1 MNGLSERR
9 KIVVVGGV
17 AGGMSFAARARRLSE
32 QAEIVVV
39 ERGEYPSFANCGLP
53 YHVGGEIADRAKLIV
68 RKADDL
74 RRDFRLDVRTKT
86 EVVAIDRPRRVVRLR
101 ALDDNAEREESYDV
115 LLLATGA
122 APLRPPIPGIEQP
135 GHFTLRSIPDMDR
148 ILAWLNSGESR
159 RAVVVGGGYI
169 GLEMAE
175 QLHHRGLEVTLV
187 EALPQVMAPLD
198 PEMAALLHAEL
209 RGRGIRLLLGDG
221 VERFDAPTGDGRASV
236 VVTKSG
242 QRVPA
247 DVVILGLGVRPE
259 VWLAREAGL
268 EIGERGGIRV
278 DERLRT
284 SDPAIFAVGDAVEV
298 RDRITGEWTLIPLA
312 GPANRM
318 GRIVADQVFGID
330 STYKGT
336 LGTGVLR
343 LFDLVAATT
352 GANEKTLKRVGRP
365 YRAIH
370 LHPGSHAGYYP
381 GAHPIAMKVL
391 FDPTTGVLLGAQ
403 AVGRDGA
410 DKRIDVLATALAAG
424 MTVDDLAEL
433 ELAYAPPIGS
443 AKDPVN
449 LSGMIGQNIRRGLV
463 ETADWTEIARLDPQR
478 QLVLDVRNA
487 AEIAGGAIPGS
498 KAIPLGE
505 LRDRLGELPRDKE
518 LVVHCAS
525 GQRSYNA
532 VRILV
537 QHGFRA
543 RNLSGSFKTWQ
554 AGTAS

>member
-1 MNGLSERR
+1 MSNTSERR

-17 AGGMSFAARARRLSE
+17 AGGMSFATRARRLSE

-39 ERGEYPSFANCGLP
+39 ERGEFPSFANCGLP
-53 YHVGGEIADRAKLIV
+53 YHVGGEIADRGKLIV
-68 RKADDL
+68 RKAEDL

-86 EVVAIDRPRRVVRLR
+86 EVVAIDRSRRVVRLR
-101 ALDDNAEREESYDV
+101 AVDGGAECEESYNALV
-115 LLLATGA
+115 LATGA

-148 ILAWLNSGESR
+148 ILAWLNSGEAR

-175 QLHHRGLEVTLV
+175 QLHHRGLEVSLV

-209 RGRGIRLLLGDG
+209 RGRGIRLMLGDG
-221 VERFDAPTGDGRASV
+221 VDRFDPPTGDGRASV

-259 VWLAREAGL
+259 VWLARDAGL

-278 DERLRT
+278 DERMRT
-284 SDPAIFAVGDAVEV
+284 SDPHVYAVGDAVEV

-318 GRIVADQVFGID
+318 GRIVADQIFGID

-336 LGTGVLR
+336 QGTGVLR

-381 GAHPIAMKVL
+381 GAHPIAMKIL
-391 FDPTTGVLLGAQ
+391 FDPATGLLLGAQ
-403 AVGRDGA
+403 AVGRDGV
-410 DKRIDVLATALAAG
+410 DKRIDVLATALAAN

-463 ETADWTEIARLDPQR
+463 ETADWTDVARLDPER

-487 AEIAGGAIPGS
+487 AEVAGGAIPGS
-498 KAIPLGE
+498 KAIPLCE
-505 LRDRLGELPRDKE
+505 LRNRLGELPRDKE
-518 LVVHCAS
+518 LIVHCAS
-525 GQRSYNA
+525 GQRSYNT
-532 VRILV
+532 VRLLL

-554 AGTAS
+554 AGTGA